1 MERFS
6 EDWQASTRNVFHS
19 FFYFGGH
26 LIHQPT
32 IHNLS
37 VCIPAQ
43 VRMPGSGQLRSL
55 LVDSLYAA
63 EATCLN
69 EMEQGTTGERG
80 KLWFLRYEYGYLIG
94 PGKRPPPQKK
104 KSVGGGECRQPAS
117 FRTVLAHLDF
127 RPNILHMSRKRTVIQ
142 TVLTLQSPSLGVLS
156 MIEYNIHST
165 DIGPVAP

>member
-37 VCIPAQ
+37 MCIPAQ

-69 EMEQGTTGERG
+69 EMGQGTTGGRG

-94 PGKRPPPQKK
+94 PGKRTPPPKK
-104 KSVGGGECRQPAS
+104 KKCRGRGVPPAS
-117 FRTVLAHLDF
+117 
-127 RPNILHMSRKRTVIQ
+127 ILQDCSS
-142 TVLTLQSPSLGVLS
+142 SPGLS
-156 MIEYNIHST
+156 AQYSSHVKEKDCDPDSSYFT
-165 DIGPVAP
+165 EP